1 MQLYRKLR
9 RAFTLLFLSGVF
21 SVQAQINLPGQNTG
35 TLTGDMEVLFQYYN
49 PDSLINA
56 AVPEA
61 RTAMNAYTNLIYN
74 NGPVAAGLRYES
86 YLNRLEGY
94 PDRFKGTGIGYRY
107 LSFTNNLVSVTAGN
121 FYDQFGMGSI
131 LRIWEQRQLG
141 VDNSMD
147 GLKVHVHPYRGIY
160 IKGVYGKQR
169 VDFNERLINGEGII
183 RGVDGEIVINELT
196 DSLQKLPVRITIGG
210 SFVSKFQQDTDPSLI
225 LPQNVA
231 ASALRLGLVYKD
243 FGFNGEYA
251 YKFNDPSE
259 NNQYI
264 YKPGQSL
271 MMNLRYSKKGFGIV
285 LDYKFSDNMSFRSD
299 RQELLSNAMVGF
311 LPSLTRPHTYNL
323 AATLYPY
330 NVQFNEAAYQANIS
344 YLFKK
349 NTPLGGK
356 YGTTILVNFALA
368 MAIDT
373 TNLNDLS
380 LTDPTSKRLGYK
392 TNFFGNGDEVYYQ
405 DFNIEI
411 RRRLSKNLKM
421 NMMYLYVIYNNDINQ
436 GAYNNDGQAAKHNI
450 YAHIGVIDLSY
461 KLSKKHNLRME
472 IQGLATEHHQGN
484 WVTGLMEYT
493 YSPNWFV
500 AVLDQYNVGNPNPLY
515 RIHYLLASV
524 GYTKG
529 STRISMGYGKQRA
542 GLFCVGG
549 VCRPVP
555 ASNGLTVTLNSTF

>member
-1 MQLYRKLR
+1 MQEYRKLR
-9 RAFTLLFLSGVF
+9 RVITLLFLSGVF
-21 SVQAQINLPGQNTG
+21 SANAQIDLPGQNTG
-35 TLTGDMEVLFQYYN
+35 VLTGDMEVLFQFYN

-56 AVPEA
+56 AVPES

-74 NGPVAAGLRYES
+74 NGPVAAGIRYES

-107 LSFTNNLVSVTAGN
+107 FSFTNNLVSVTAGN
-121 FYDQFGMGSI
+121 FYEQFGMGSI

-141 VDNSMD
+141 VDNAMD
-147 GLKVHVHPYRGIY
+147 GLKVHVHPYRGVY

-183 RGVDGEIVINELT
+183 RGVDGEIVLNELT
-196 DSLQKLPVRITIGG
+196 DSLQKLPVRITLGG
-210 SFVSKFQQDTDPSLI
+210 SFVSKFQQDNDPTLI
-225 LPQNVA
+225 LPKNVGA
-231 ASALRLGLVYKD
+231 TALRLGLVYKD

-251 YKFNDPSE
+251 YKINDPSE

-271 MMNLRYSKKGFGIV
+271 MMNLRYSKKGFGVV

-299 RQELLSNAMVGF
+299 RQELLSNAMIGF

-349 NTPLGGK
+349 GTPLGGK

-380 LTDPTSKRLGYK
+380 MNDPTSKRLGYK
-392 TNFFGNGDEVYYQ
+392 SKFFGNGDEVYYQ
-405 DFNIEI
+405 DFNVEI
-411 RRRLSKNLKM
+411 RRKLSKNLKM
-421 NMMYLYVIYNNDINQ
+421 NLMYLYVIYNNDINQ

-450 YAHIGVIDLSY
+450 YAHIGVLDLSY
-461 KLSKKHNLRME
+461 KMGKKHNLRME
-472 IQGLATEHHQGN
+472 IQGLATEHHQGH
-484 WVTGLMEYT
+484 WVTGLLEYT

-515 RIHYLLASV
+515 RIHYLLGSV

-529 STRISMGYGKQRA
+529 STRISVAYGKQRA

-555 ASNGLTVTLNSTF
+555 ASNGFTLTLNSTF